1 MNEILLIFMN
11 FCPRIGDE
19 DIVVV
24 GRLFHFATIGS
35 YDRSYRSPPSSLI
48 FPYPVLLLPSNRLK
62 GVQALNNTTKLRGL
76 GNLLVKMP
84 SCNR

>member
-24 GRLFHFATIGS
+24 DSFILLPLEVTI
-35 YDRSYRSPPSSLI
+35 DPI
-48 FPYPVLLLPSNRLK
+48 VLLHLP
-62 GVQALNNTTKLRGL
+62 
-76 GNLLVKMP
+76 
-84 SCNR
+84 